1 MADFNIK
8 VGNSFDIEGLY
19 EINTGTDDAPIWEAV
34 PLDSIQIDCDLKD
47 SANSLLATL
56 TVTKQPTVGT
66 YKLSLTPSQTAGLK
80 PTKIAVLD
88 VRMSANGGTDVI
100 NTDRFTVE
108 IEGVV
113 TVRGAV

>member
-19 EINTGTDDAPIWEAV
+19 EINTGTDDAQVWEAV

-47 SANSLLATL
+47 SANSLLVSL
-56 TVTKQPTVGT
+56 TVTKQQTVGA
-66 YKLSLTPSQTAGLK
+66 YKLSLSPSQTAVLK
-80 PTKIAVLD
+80 PTKMAVLD
-88 VRMSANGGTDVI
+88 IRMSANGGASVI

-113 TVRGAV
+113 TVRGVV

>member
-19 EINTGTDDAPIWEAV
+19 EINTGTDDAPVWEAV

-47 SANSLLATL
+47 SANSLLASL
-56 TVTKQPTVGT
+56 TVTKQQTVGM
-66 YKLSLTPSQTAGLK
+66 YKLSLNPAQTAVLK
-80 PTKIAVLD
+80 PTKMAVLD
-88 VRMSANGGTDVI
+88 VRMSTNDGASVF